1 MRKVFFLAL
10 LFASTIAVAQDI
22 QDSFFGYKLD
32 NNLKENDISYT
43 IQTKYSNHIGFYNDH
58 PRMIGR
64 VEGINFGGYKWEQTN
79 IIIYKPMQ
87 KFQGVEF
94 TQTGTVSTSLKKR
107 YEELLATL
115 TEKYGEPGMTDKT
128 IHQWT
133 GKNGVNVRLE
143 YRIEVP
149 SGDSVSTLSQALGQE
164 SHFDTVVLK
173 YWSSSVEEKV
183 RQYEKDQL

>member
-1 MRKVFFLAL
+1 MRKAFFIAL
-10 LFASTIAVAQDI
+10 LFASTITVAQNI
-22 QDSFFGYKLD
+22 QNSFFGYKLD
-32 NNLKENDISYT
+32 YSLTEKQVTET
-43 IQTKYSNHIGFYNDH
+43 IRDKYSRNIYFSNDN
-58 PRMIGR
+58 PQM
-64 VEGINFGGYKWEQTN
+64 VGIVDRIKFGGYEWDQTK

-94 TQTGTVSTSLKKR
+94 TQTGTVSTNLKKR

-115 TEKYGEPGMTDKT
+115 TEKYGEPGMTEKT

-133 GKNGVNVRLE
+133 GKNGVIVRLE

-149 SGDSVSTLSQALGQE
+149 SDDLVSTLSQAFGQE
-164 SHFDTVVLK
+164 RHFDTVILK

-183 RQYEKDQL
+183 KQYEKDQL

>member
-1 MRKVFFLAL
+1 MRKAFFVAL

-22 QDSFFGYKLD
+22 QNSFFGHKLD
-32 NNLKENDISYT
+32 YSLKETEISQT
-43 IQTKYSNHIGFYNDH
+43 IETSYSNHIGFYNDH

-64 VEGINFGGYKWEQTN
+64 VEGINFGGYKWEQAN

-87 KFQGVEF
+87 KFYAVEF
-94 TQTGTVSTSLKKR
+94 IEDGTVSSSGKKR

-115 TEKYGEPGMTDKT
+115 TEKYGEPGFTEKT
-128 IHQWT
+128 VHQWN

-149 SGDSVSTLSQALGQE
+149 SDDLMSTLSHAFGPE
-164 SHFDTVVLK
+164 RHYDTVVLK
-173 YWSSSVEEKV
+173 YWSSSVEERIK
-183 RQYEKDQL
+183 QYEKDQL